1 MNENIHQRTNSFIEL
16 DYTPQS
22 QVISSYLIVEEI
34 RNTRELIQSGFV
46 FDIVILSAFDSV
58 SLTIPVLFSIVFA
71 GVLRQSEG
79 GTVLFLAQS
88 CRREVALPALY

>member
-46 FDIVILSAFDSV
+46 FDIVILSAFDFV
-58 SLTIPVLFSIVFA
+58 PLTIPVLFSIVFA
-71 GVLRQSEG
+71 GVLRQS
-79 GTVLFLAQS
+79 
-88 CRREVALPALY
+88 